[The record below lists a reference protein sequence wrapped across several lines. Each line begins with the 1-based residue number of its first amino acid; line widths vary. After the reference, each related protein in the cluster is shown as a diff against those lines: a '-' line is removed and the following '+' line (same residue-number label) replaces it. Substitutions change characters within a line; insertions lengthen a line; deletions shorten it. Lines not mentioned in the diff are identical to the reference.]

1 MGAERGRLQQARE
14 RLTRSVELRR
24 ELKELEDQHALYH
37 QLNTDLHGNRF
48 PEHLLTQVQQVLA
61 RRASAI
67 LQLVTDGRYDLRL
80 EAGDYLVAD
89 AWAGGELRSARTLSG
104 GESFVASLALAL
116 ALSDTLAGSAALG
129 ALFLDEGFGT
139 LDRVTLDAVT
149 GVLESLTTEGRMV
162 GVITHVP
169 ELSARLP
176 ARLVVAKGPEGSTVS
191 WDT

>member
-1 MGAERGRLQQARE
+1 M
-14 RLTRSVELRR
+14 
-24 ELKELEDQHALYH
+24 
-37 QLNTDLHGNRF
+37 
-48 PEHLLTQVQQVLA
+48 LA

-149 GVLESLTTEGRMV
+149 AVLESLTTEGRMV

-176 ARLVVAKGPEGSTVS
+176 ARLVVAKGPRARPSAGTPEPAPFPAADPPCSAGQLGQLEGSSGSLPADWTAAS
-191 WDT
+191 PLLACRPC